1 MTDEDGDDDNGG
13 NDEDRDDDEDDD
25 EVAKINWELTDLL
38 WRFEKH
44 FAQWLIAVHQLQPR
58 DFSEQY

>member
-1 MTDEDGDDDNGG
+1 
-13 NDEDRDDDEDDD
+13 
-25 EVAKINWELTDLL
+25 VAKINWELTDLL